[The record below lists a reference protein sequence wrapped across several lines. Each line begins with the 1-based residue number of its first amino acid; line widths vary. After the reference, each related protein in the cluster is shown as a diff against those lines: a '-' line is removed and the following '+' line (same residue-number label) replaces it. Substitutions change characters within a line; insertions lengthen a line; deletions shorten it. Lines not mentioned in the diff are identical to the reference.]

1 MRAPMSW
8 LREYVTVDATTEEI
22 AHRLAISA
30 LDVERVIDVGVPDV
44 DGNLGRFLVG
54 RVLEVEAHPNADRL
68 RVCQVDVGEGDARQ
82 IVCGA
87 WNFEAGATVAVA
99 LPGAFLPIFDQPLD
113 ERELRGQAS
122 RGMILAEDEVGLGDD
137 HAGIMVLPDG
147 PEPGTPL
154 VDVLPIRDQ
163 VLDVTPTV
171 NRVDLLSMVGLAREV
186 AALLGGELH
195 PPAPEDP
202 EIVDAEEVDIAI
214 EDFAACPRYIGRVF
228 RDVAIGP
235 SPQWL
240 RSRLFLA
247 DMRSIS
253 NVVDVTNYVMHVW
266 GSPLHAFDRTK
277 LAGGRIVVR
286 HARAGE
292 ELRTLDGTLRHLAA
306 DDLLITD
313 GERAVALAAIM
324 GGEESEVT
332 EQTSEVLLE
341 AANFEPLGILR
352 SSERLALRTAGS
364 NRWEKGVDP
373 HLAEPA
379 AVLASRMLVDLAG
392 ARMTGH
398 ADVHDGLPERPVVRL
413 RPERASRVIGLDV
426 PPEEQRATLLGLGFD
441 VSDAWDVTVPTWRA
455 RDVTR
460 EIDVIEEVARPLLD
474 RVPLTM
480 PLRRHVRGR
489 LTKEQRLRRVV
500 EDTLVGAGLSE
511 AYTWSLVAS
520 DPSPEAIRL
529 PSPMTS
535 EQAILRTTIVPG
547 LVEAARTG
555 VDAGSDDVAL
565 FEIARVYL
573 PSGEQLPDEHWRVA
587 GVVAGGYEVV
597 KGVLETLYGALGL
610 ELRVARA
617 ATRAAPP
624 GEGCAD
630 GRRVVRR
637 VAPDAHRGH
646 LGGVRARPRDALRG
660 RSGAGRLRGRPHVPG
675 DAPGHRGRRGRGRRG
690 RRARR
695 CCARGSRTAPAR
707 GSRVRRLS
715 RRPGRRRAQVGRDPS
730 RVPVARADAHRG
742 RGDDRFEIASSPRSR
757 SASGPSFAR
766 EAVRSTAGRL
776 KRPAEDTERVTDR
789 AAARTCSSSWWC
801 GGRRRA
807 DELFRPSGP
816 VPLSRRLRSSAC
828 AR

>member
-1 MRAPMSW
+1 MRAPLSW

-22 AHRLAISA
+22 ADRLYVSS
-30 LDVERVIDVGVPDV
+30 LQVDHVLDVGVPDV

-54 RVLEVEAHPNADRL
+54 RVLEVGAHPNADRL

-137 HAGIMVLPDG
+137 HAGIMVLADG

-154 VDVLPIRDQ
+154 ADVLPIRDQ

-195 PPAPEDP
+195 LPAPDDP
-202 EIVDAEEVDIAI
+202 AVVDREKVDVTV
-214 EDFAACPRYIGRVF
+214 EDFHGCPRYIGRAF

-240 RSRLFLA
+240 RSRLYLA

-266 GSPLHAFDRTK
+266 GSPLHAFDRAK

-286 HARAGE
+286 RARPGE
-292 ELRTLDGTLRHLAA
+292 ELRTLDGTVRRLTP

-313 GERAVALAAIM
+313 GEKAVALAAIM
-324 GGEESEVT
+324 GGEDSEVT
-332 EQTSEVLLE
+332 DETTDVLLE

-352 SSERLALRTAGS
+352 SSDRLALRTAGS

-373 HLAEPA
+373 HLAENA

-392 ARMTGH
+392 ARLTGH
-398 ADVHDGLPERPVVRL
+398 VDVHDGLPEPEIVRF
-413 RPERASRVIGLDV
+413 RSERASRLIGIDV
-426 PPEEQRATLLGLGFD
+426 SPDDQRETLTGFGFD
-441 VSDAWDVTVPTWRA
+441 VSDDWQVTVPTWRA

-460 EIDVIEEVARPLLD
+460 EVDLIEEVARPLLD
-474 RVPLTM
+474 RIPHTM

-489 LTKEQRLRRVV
+489 LTKGQRLRRVV

-511 AYTWSLVAS
+511 AYTWSLVAE
-520 DPSPEAIRL
+520 DPSPDAIRL
-529 PSPMTS
+529 PNPMSS

-555 VDAGSDDVAL
+555 IDAGAEDVAL

-587 GVVAGGYEVV
+587 GIVSGGYAVV
-597 KGVLETLYGALGL
+597 KGVVETLYAALGL
-610 ELRVARA
+610 ELQVGRGSHAMLHPGKTAETEAGWLGELHPSLLAGTWGAFELDLETMFAKVLERIVYEDVITFPAVLQDIAVAVDEDVEVGALVDAAREAGGGLLREARVFDVYH
-617 ATRAAPP
+617 
-624 GEGCAD
+624 GEQ
-630 GRRVVRR
+630 V
-637 VAPDAHRGH
+637 
-646 LGGVRARPRDALRG
+646 
-660 RSGAGRLRGRPHVPG
+660 GAGRKSVAIHLAFQSPERTLTEEEATEERERIVAALAERFAAELR
-675 DAPGHRGRRGRGRRG
+675 A
-690 RRARR
+690 
-695 CCARGSRTAPAR
+695 
-707 GSRVRRLS
+707 
-715 RRPGRRRAQVGRDPS
+715 
-730 RVPVARADAHRG
+730 
-742 RGDDRFEIASSPRSR
+742 
-757 SASGPSFAR
+757 
-766 EAVRSTAGRL
+766 
-776 KRPAEDTERVTDR
+776 
-789 AAARTCSSSWWC
+789 
-801 GGRRRA
+801 
-807 DELFRPSGP
+807 
-816 VPLSRRLRSSAC
+816 
-828 AR
+828 